1 MATALLVLF
10 VVMALFGAL
19 AWALRRSEQAGGRL
33 APVERAIERGDW
45 RTAGAIADDE
55 LARGASGLPGAE
67 AYLHYAAGRAA
78 LLGRELDAAI
88 EHLDQALFLVSAPPA
103 RDPGVAADV
112 VEYLPGFEADC
123 RCFLGLAVL
132 QRGDLHTARAVL
144 DSVVNDAE
152 YNGDRWSIRRHLA
165 VIARVQG
172 RLTDARIDLDEALTA
187 SIDADDTA
195 ASAEALRGLG
205 QIDEQEGDLTGAA
218 ACYLRAL
225 EEFRRLGRESPGR
238 ANDGH
243 VADETVT
250 LLLLA
255 RVLAAAGAREEATK
269 RLAEAR
275 ALAPDEF
282 VDMASHV
289 AFFGS
294 GVARH
299 LGQSEEAARL
309 AVEARAG
316 YADCQMSL
324 MAEYATRERARA
336 LVKLGALDD
345 ARLVLATSA
354 AGFDRCG
361 ATLDAEITRS
371 ELADL
376 GPG

>member
-1 MATALLVLF
+1 MLVLF
-10 VVMALFGAL
+10 VVMALFGAT
-19 AWALRRSEQAGGRL
+19 AWGLRRGEQGGGRL
-33 APVERAIERGDW
+33 GPVERSIERGDW
-45 RTAGAIADDE
+45 RTAGLIAADE
-55 LARGASGLPGAE
+55 LGRGATGLPGAE
-67 AYLHYAAGRAA
+67 AYLHYAAGRGA
-78 LLGRELDAAI
+78 LLGRDLDGAI
-88 EHLDQALFLVSAPPA
+88 EHLDQALFLVSVPA
-103 RDPGVAADV
+103 GREPGAAGDI

-144 DSVVNDAE
+144 ESVVADAD

-172 RLTDARIDLDEALTA
+172 RLTEARIDLDEALTA
-187 SIDADDTA
+187 AIDADDTA
-195 ASAEALRGLG
+195 AAAEALRGLG

-225 EEFRRLGRESPGR
+225 EEFRRLAREVPGR
-238 ANDGH
+238 ATDGH
-243 VADETVT
+243 RADETVT

-269 RLAEAR
+269 RMADAR
-275 ALAPDEF
+275 RTAPDDF

-299 LGQSEEAARL
+299 LGQAEDAARL

-316 YADCQMSL
+316 YADCQMTL

-336 LVKLGALDD
+336 LVKLGALDE
-345 ARLVLATSA
+345 ARRVLTASA
-354 AGFDRCG
+354 EGFDRCG
-361 ATLDAEITRS
+361 ATLEAEIARS
-371 ELADL
+371 ELAEL